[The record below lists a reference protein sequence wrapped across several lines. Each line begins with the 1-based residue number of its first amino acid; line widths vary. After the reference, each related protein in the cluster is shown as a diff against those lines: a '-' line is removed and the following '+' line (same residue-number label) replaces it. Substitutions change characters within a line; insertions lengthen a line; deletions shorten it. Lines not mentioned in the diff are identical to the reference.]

1 MPIYKKGDYKDC
13 ENYRGI
19 SLTNAGYK
27 IFVKV
32 IKKNKLE
39 NHYQDIIGEEQNEFR
54 KGRSCADGYL
64 YLKLLI
70 GKHRIQQRYPLG
82 LHRL

>member
-1 MPIYKKGDYKDC
+1 MPIYNKGDYKDC

-19 SLTNAGYK
+19 SLTNAGCKSY
-27 IFVKV
+27 
-32 IKKNKLE
+32 KKNKLE

-54 KGRSCADGYL
+54 KGRTCADGYF

-82 LHRL
+82 FHRL